1 MKMKKTSPAI
11 LARRR
16 LRQLHANGNTTQLP
30 LILKQSSIHAFG
42 CYTTKPIRSG
52 VDIVE
57 YTGTRLTVK
66 DADEIYEKS
75 AKTYL
80 FGLTDGKHVIDG
92 ENEAAFINHSCD
104 PNCEADEIKGKVIIT
119 ACRDIKA
126 GEELTYDYNLY
137 DGELDDRS
145 LCHCGAANCRGSMYS
160 EKELARRNRLEKK
173 KLATNTKKTAKKN

>member
-1 MKMKKTSPAI
+1 MKSKKTSPAI

-16 LRQLHANGNTTQLP
+16 LRQQHSNGHSVDFP
-30 LILKQSSIHAFG
+30 LQLKQSSIHAYG
-42 CYTTKPIRSG
+42 CYTTKPIKRG
-52 VDIVE
+52 GIVAE
-57 YTGTRLTVK
+57 YLGTKLTIK

-104 PNCEADEIKGKVIIT
+104 PNCEADEIKGRVIIT
-119 ACRDIKA
+119 ATRNIRA

-145 LCHCGAANCRGSMYS
+145 LCHCGAENCRGSMYS
-160 EKELARRNRLEKK
+160 EKELAKRSRLAKK
-173 KLATNTKKTAKKN
+173 KAKKA